1 MMHDRD
7 KILSR
12 QTQITRVDIS
22 DGVAI
27 RDGLSTL
34 PTKELV
40 DGLITWTKRMGDGW
54 IPQDR

>member
-1 MMHDRD
+1 MG
-7 KILSR
+7 
-12 QTQITRVDIS
+12 VDIS

-40 DGLITWTKRMGDGW
+40 DGLITWTKRTGDGW